1 MSVWNVYIDET
12 YFDNIQQAR
21 IITSFFAIDANESKE
36 VIEKYQK
43 KIIKKAK
50 KEVKSLRASN
60 NKIIDALKIASNY
73 NHIYLVNNSNDYHYA
88 DGYSEEIKMAGV
100 IEAYAYPLKRILQ
113 LIRSKSPNDHEIF
126 ELRVFVDQQTY
137 LSSREQLIE
146 IFKFLIKD
154 FLDEQD
160 FIGTYSV
167 KFVDSKKYIG
177 VQIADMLAG
186 AARRKLLTNASVLY
200 YSIDNEY
207 DCRKDESFLKCFGLL
222 NLWREQCVQ
231 DSKSLSFLQKKI
243 TFLTREIEKIVYN
256 EASLYYVTPI
266 INSARLL
273 NKTLSKD
280 FKNFQILGRKIGS
293 EKKRRNFFIIF
304 LNNLTKARQNVDKIQ
319 VSNVKT
325 AMDQIEQLMD
335 KIAER
340 KLYLNDKN
348 LEQSIW
354 ILLDNLNLLK
364 LFLVTETDYGQFFIK
379 LRKLNEKFK
388 GISKPYHHI
397 SKKTHTVNQ
406 MRRAINAVIANIIDA
421 NNLKLKDL
429 QDDQIIQIYVEASAL
444 NQNWLKL
451 TGNEGVRY
459 RKHKNQSEFIQLSLD
474 I

>member
-12 YFDNIQQAR
+12 YLDNIQQAR

-60 NKIIDALKIASNY
+60 NKIIDAL
-73 NHIYLVNNSNDYHYA
+73 
-88 DGYSEEIKMAGV
+88 KMAGV

-200 YSIDNEY
+200 YFIDNEY

-231 DSKSLSFLQKKI
+231 DSKSLSLLQKKR
-243 TFLTREIEKIVYN
+243 F
-256 EASLYYVTPI
+256 S
-266 INSARLL
+266 INSCV
-273 NKTLSKD
+273 N
-280 FKNFQILGRKIGS
+280 
-293 EKKRRNFFIIF
+293 RN
-304 LNNLTKARQNVDKIQ
+304 
-319 VSNVKT
+319 
-325 AMDQIEQLMD
+325 
-335 KIAER
+335 
-340 KLYLNDKN
+340 
-348 LEQSIW
+348 
-354 ILLDNLNLLK
+354 
-364 LFLVTETDYGQFFIK
+364 
-379 LRKLNEKFK
+379 
-388 GISKPYHHI
+388 
-397 SKKTHTVNQ
+397 
-406 MRRAINAVIANIIDA
+406 
-421 NNLKLKDL
+421 
-429 QDDQIIQIYVEASAL
+429 
-444 NQNWLKL
+444 
-451 TGNEGVRY
+451 
-459 RKHKNQSEFIQLSLD
+459 
-474 I
+474 

>member
-1 MSVWNVYIDET
+1 M
-12 YFDNIQQAR
+12 FC
-21 IITSFFAIDANESKE
+21 III
-36 VIEKYQK
+36 
-43 KIIKKAK
+43 
-50 KEVKSLRASN
+50 
-60 NKIIDALKIASNY
+60 
-73 NHIYLVNNSNDYHYA
+73 
-88 DGYSEEIKMAGV
+88 
-100 IEAYAYPLKRILQ
+100 
-113 LIRSKSPNDHEIF
+113 
-126 ELRVFVDQQTY
+126 
-137 LSSREQLIE
+137 
-146 IFKFLIKD
+146 
-154 FLDEQD
+154 
-160 FIGTYSV
+160 
-167 KFVDSKKYIG
+167 
-177 VQIADMLAG
+177 
-186 AARRKLLTNASVLY
+186 
-200 YSIDNEY
+200 IDNEY

-231 DSKSLSFLQKKI
+231 DSKSLSLLQKKI
-243 TFLTREIEKIVYN
+243 TFLTKEIEKIVYN

-319 VSNVKT
+319 VRNVKT

-335 KIAER
+335 KIAEQ

-364 LFLVTETDYGQFFIK
+364 LFLVIETDYGQFFIK

-429 QDDQIIQIYVEASAL
+429 QDDQIIQIYVESSAL

-451 TGNEGVRY
+451 TGNERVRY

>member
-1 MSVWNVYIDET
+1 MT
-12 YFDNIQQAR
+12 
-21 IITSFFAIDANESKE
+21 K
-36 VIEKYQK
+36 
-43 KIIKKAK
+43 
-50 KEVKSLRASN
+50 
-60 NKIIDALKIASNY
+60 
-73 NHIYLVNNSNDYHYA
+73 
-88 DGYSEEIKMAGV
+88 
-100 IEAYAYPLKRILQ
+100 
-113 LIRSKSPNDHEIF
+113 
-126 ELRVFVDQQTY
+126 
-137 LSSREQLIE
+137 
-146 IFKFLIKD
+146 
-154 FLDEQD
+154 
-160 FIGTYSV
+160 
-167 KFVDSKKYIG
+167 
-177 VQIADMLAG
+177 
-186 AARRKLLTNASVLY
+186 
-200 YSIDNEY
+200 
-207 DCRKDESFLKCFGLL
+207 
-222 NLWREQCVQ
+222 
-231 DSKSLSFLQKKI
+231 
-243 TFLTREIEKIVYN
+243 EIEKIVYN

-280 FKNFQILGRKIGS
+280 FNNFHILGRKIGS

-319 VSNVKT
+319 VRNVKT

-335 KIAER
+335 KIAEQ
-340 KLYLNDKN
+340 KFYLNDKN

-364 LFLVTETDYGQFFIK
+364 LFLVIETDYGQFFIK

-429 QDDQIIQIYVEASAL
+429 QDDQIIQIYVESSAL

>member
-1 MSVWNVYIDET
+1 
-12 YFDNIQQAR
+12 
-21 IITSFFAIDANESKE
+21 
-36 VIEKYQK
+36 
-43 KIIKKAK
+43 
-50 KEVKSLRASN
+50 
-60 NKIIDALKIASNY
+60 
-73 NHIYLVNNSNDYHYA
+73 
-88 DGYSEEIKMAGV
+88 MAGV

-256 EASLYYVTPI
+256 EESLYYVTPI

-304 LNNLTKARQNVDKIQ
+304 LNNLTKVRQNVDKI
-319 VSNVKT
+319 
-325 AMDQIEQLMD
+325 
-335 KIAER
+335 
-340 KLYLNDKN
+340 
-348 LEQSIW
+348 
-354 ILLDNLNLLK
+354 
-364 LFLVTETDYGQFFIK
+364 
-379 LRKLNEKFK
+379 
-388 GISKPYHHI
+388 
-397 SKKTHTVNQ
+397 
-406 MRRAINAVIANIIDA
+406 
-421 NNLKLKDL
+421 
-429 QDDQIIQIYVEASAL
+429 
-444 NQNWLKL
+444 
-451 TGNEGVRY
+451 
-459 RKHKNQSEFIQLSLD
+459 
-474 I
+474 

>member
-12 YFDNIQQAR
+12 YLDNIQQAR
-21 IITSFFAIDANESKE
+21 IITSFFAIDANESRR

-60 NKIIDALKIASNY
+60 NKIIDALKTASNY

-243 TFLTREIEKIVYN
+243 TFF
-256 EASLYYVTPI
+256 
-266 INSARLL
+266 
-273 NKTLSKD
+273 D
-280 FKNFQILGRKIGS
+280 
-293 EKKRRNFFIIF
+293 
-304 LNNLTKARQNVDKIQ
+304 
-319 VSNVKT
+319 
-325 AMDQIEQLMD
+325 
-335 KIAER
+335 
-340 KLYLNDKN
+340 
-348 LEQSIW
+348 
-354 ILLDNLNLLK
+354 
-364 LFLVTETDYGQFFIK
+364 
-379 LRKLNEKFK
+379 
-388 GISKPYHHI
+388 
-397 SKKTHTVNQ
+397 
-406 MRRAINAVIANIIDA
+406 
-421 NNLKLKDL
+421 
-429 QDDQIIQIYVEASAL
+429 
-444 NQNWLKL
+444 
-451 TGNEGVRY
+451 
-459 RKHKNQSEFIQLSLD
+459 
-474 I
+474 